1 MTPEF
6 SVRYFLEH
14 KVLPVAFYGDGT
26 HLRESF
32 LHGAENTMYQFYQ
45 HAEETEAEYICPYKE
60 SDFAVAVRSYLR
72 DRDSCVVLRIGLPE
86 PDTALLCRAIYLC
99 YGADDDSAFYVTSEL
114 AENGDYYICGW
125 SNRGKHINFGNAPDN
140 PSDEMD
146 LAAQIFWRMITDG
159 GITKLKSIRI
169 RPGRLQG

>member
-1 MTPEF
+1 MTPEYK
-6 SVRYFLEH
+6 VRYFLEH

-32 LHGAENTMYQFYQ
+32 LHDAENTMYQFYQ
-45 HAEETEAEYICPYKE
+45 HAEDVEPEYICPYHE
-60 SDFAVAVRSYLR
+60 EEFTVTIRTYLR
-72 DRDSCVVLRIGLPE
+72 ENDSCVVLRIGLPSPE
-86 PDTALLCRAIYLC
+86 AALLCRAVYLC
-99 YGADDDSAFYVTSEL
+99 YGAGDDTAFYVTSEL
-114 AENGDYYICGW
+114 SDNGDYYVCGW
-125 SNRGKHINFGNAPDN
+125 SNRGKHINFGNAPGN

-169 RPGRLQG
+169 RPGGLS